1 MAKQNKIIIHDQD
14 VKYDKVNDYICL
26 TDIALLKGDDGF
38 YIVDW
43 LRNANTL
50 AFIEAWEE
58 SSNPNFNLGEF
69 AKIRI
74 EAGTN
79 GYRVSA
85 QRLVEAGCIGIY
97 SKRGRYG
104 GTYAAVEWA
113 IHFANWLDPRFYLS
127 TLRSYL
133 TMQKT
138 LFGADNTRSR
148 FARELAAKNYG
159 LITGG
164 KGLERIPHIPSPP
177 NPGTKNLKRGNSK
190 AQVSRRLSQ
199 FDADT
204 INLALWGMTASIWRQ
219 KFPDQEQYGN
229 MRNLATTEEL
239 QVLSALQAQTRQLQK
254 EQYNQEEKLQI
265 LAANATELI
274 PFFCDTKEKE
284 QTLKK
289 RRKERGW

>member
-1 MAKQNKIIIHDQD
+1 MAKDNKIIIHEQE

-26 TDIALLKGDDGF
+26 TDIAALKGPDRF
-38 YIVDW
+38 YVLDW
-43 LRNANTL
+43 LRTASTL
-50 AFIEAWEE
+50 AFIQEWEAA
-58 SSNPNFNLGEF
+58 SNPNFNAGEF
-69 AKIRI
+69 ASIRAQ
-74 EAGTN
+74 AGT
-79 GYRVSA
+79 GSFRVSA
-85 QRLVEAGCIGIY
+85 DQLTQIGCIGIY
-97 SKRGRYG
+97 SKKGRYG

-133 TMQKT
+133 SMQKA
-138 LFGADNTRSR
+138 LYGDENTRTR

-164 KGLERIPHIPSPP
+164 NGLERIPHIPSPP
-177 NPGTKNLKRGNSK
+177 HPKTKGFKSGNPQ
-190 AQVSRRLSQ
+190 AQISRRLSQ

-219 KFPDQEQYGN
+219 KFPHQEQHGN

-265 LAANATELI
+265 LTANAAELI
-274 PFFCDTKEKE
+274 PFFCDTPEKE
-284 QTLKK
+284 EALIQ